1 MTPAMTPTE
10 IARTVGVTRQ
20 AVEYALARPHTPAG
34 QRYRAIAGG
43 KPDPGRA
50 EPTTPAS
57 IAARAAGT
65 TVTEL
70 AKAMN
75 CSRKQIHRAF
85 GGQAPDLLPH
95 IEAHLSA
102 LARARNAALARGA
115 A

>member
-1 MTPAMTPTE
+1 MTPTE
-10 IARTVGVTRQ
+10 IARAVGVTRQ
-20 AVEYALARPHTPAG
+20 AVEYALARPHSPAG
-34 QRYRAIAGG
+34 QRYRAIASG

-65 TVTEL
+65 TVTKI

-85 GGQAPDLLPH
+85 AGQAPDLLGRT
-95 IEAHLSA
+95 ETHLAA
-102 LARARNAALARGA
+102 LTRARDAALARGA